1 MPSFSKILI
10 LSALLV
16 SLSGCFKADKK
27 SQADIDKNSGSSFI
41 VGEVTGRS
49 DILPEDLDP
58 VSKYPKAR
66 TYTFSACVKN
76 WVTDAKLYGQ
86 KFVATDGNREF
97 PTTLTD
103 SDKGCFSWQEKVAYN
118 PTADAVYVE
127 LVRSIK
133 GSGVNRGQVDIPI
146 AVMPWV
152 QDRKLSELEVRDLR
166 GGYKPVPAG
175 TEVKRGELAIRNAL
189 GGVGQEFNGYV
200 WVEKLVTENVGS
212 VDAAGGGIIANIT
225 LEPKIKYKDAQGV
238 IRYLPLADGKFRV
251 EAKYISAQTVNGKE
265 HRRLI
270 ATETNDPKNFEAST
284 MQDGVLRARLHMHV
298 PQQCTFGELELA
310 IRVTPVGMIHGVKPF
325 EGVFLVGECDRLMGT
340 ATARVRPFVRE
351 IVSKEVVDKNH
362 KKTLVEVDKQ
372 FNLQAWEEANV
383 RELKDHHVYDGY
395 KKVNQFEF
403 SSVALRFLAVEDE
416 TVTERTIQFRSS
428 TCVSDPITRKP
439 IEGLNFKISRVEDDG
454 TLVPLTQERQY
465 NDASPGGDRTQKRDA
480 CLNWVDS
487 LRHKYYVPER
497 YFKRTIEIEH
507 IRSGNKHRVTLAI
520 NPWDYGFT
528 FGHDVSDLGEKYF
541 DQMNNKVKPKSYMIL
556 YNFRYETVRFRYVI
570 DEFMTLKVVK
580 SVLLRIDPRVI
591 RYSSIPSG
599 QERNEPLRDGYYLMK
614 TAFQKDY
621 LDTEGRKIEYINA
634 TKTLV
639 LIRSGVLVTLI
650 DLEIS
655 DLRLMRLR
663 SNFLIELEPIDE
675 RRLGISA
682 SHTENFQKVVKD
694 TVNYDDYRLNSEES
708 GLPARTFVGPIIAL
722 SNYFGAGMRPT
733 DELQEV
739 LCKTANCNQL
749 NLDESLPEHEKDK
762 DLAKYYGKVSHL
774 ENVSV
779 SDLIKRQDE
788 VIKPHYLA
796 RMKRLSSLGN
806 FVNNLNL
813 EYLQLNDS
821 DHLAGRFEDD
831 EINKINKVIPSQ
843 KMPEHFL
850 ADINANNIYASKNGV
865 TVVQTPNSPPLPGKY
880 MAVPPVGAEDMMN
893 LINTNTMAKPKQ
905 YTPFLHSGVDKSLR
919 IRMCNYWFNKFLPKS
934 VGLTRAELF
943 DESSFITSNIDNL
956 VTRCIVDG
964 GHNATDEVFD
974 ATQMIRVIKLQNYDF
989 KRGMSLNMQ
998 VGADFKLNHT
1008 EDYKKSVSASF
1019 KPLNALSNLF
1029 RDFVGTDF
1037 NIQWSKGVNE
1047 SHSEG
1052 RSLND
1057 GTNLV
1062 VQIAKFNIRIS
1073 EYERCAYIKMKPS
1086 FLKSISFFEKIAAG
1100 KNNLSYE
1107 DAIHL
1112 ASRGLLIC
1120 SGEPIVNKPIEV
1132 RENYYYITQMFNDG
1146 DMLDLGDQKN
1156 HPWLLALRG
1165 NADYLRFVKIMQDM
1179 NVLDKVQVGRAIF
1192 NEADENAL
1200 GGYVTGGVAS
1210 EELQEK
1216 FKVETKAKMED
1227 LWRHYGPV
1235 LGFDPVKHMQWKTAQ
1250 PNKKTV
1256 DEGFDVEQER
1266 KFRANEYRELN
1277 GMKGPRSFLEQDF
1290 TKHSVA
1296 DMSIKKGY
1304 EMGDFPVRHTA
1315 DVYRS
1320 TLPTFPGFIVITEDS
1335 LRTKE
1340 AY

>member
-1 MPSFSKILI
+1 MSSFSKILI

-27 SQADIDKNSGSSFI
+27 SQADVDKNSGSSFVI
-41 VGEVTGRS
+41 GEVTGRS
-49 DILPEDLDP
+49 DVLPEDMDP
-58 VSKYPKAR
+58 VLKYPKAR
-66 TYTFSACVKN
+66 TYKFTACVKN
-76 WVTDAKLYGQ
+76 WMTDAKLYGQ
-86 KFVATDGNREF
+86 KFIITDGQRDF
-97 PTTLTD
+97 PAQTD
-103 SDKGCFSWQEKVAYN
+103 TERGCFSWEEKVPYN
-118 PTADAVYVE
+118 YLGDSTYVE
-127 LVRSIK
+127 LKRAIK
-133 GSGVNRGQVDIPI
+133 GDGVNRGQVDIPL

-152 QDRKLSELEVRDLR
+152 QDRGLKELEVRDLR
-166 GGYKPVPAG
+166 EPYKKLPAG
-175 TEVKRGELAIRNAL
+175 TLLARSGDEAKNAL
-189 GGVGQEFNGYV
+189 LGLNKNGEAQKTNAYV
-200 WVEKLVTENVGS
+200 WIEDVNTDNASSIDKT
-212 VDAAGGGIIANIT
+212 GGGLITNIT
-225 LEPKIKYKDAQGV
+225 VGKLQIRYKDAQGV
-238 IRYLPLADGKFRV
+238 VRLLPLKDGKFRIIPT
-251 EAKYISAQTVNGKE
+251 YISAQTVNGKTE
-265 HRRLI
+265 RRIISQLS
-270 ATETNDPKNFEAST
+270 EEEVKNLDVST
-284 MQDGVLRARLHMHV
+284 VRDGVLRARIHMKV
-298 PQQCTFGELELA
+298 PQQCTFGELELGIKVQPINMDAA
-310 IRVTPVGMIHGVKPF
+310 IGDF
-325 EGVFLVGECDRLMGT
+325 EGVFLVGDCDRIIGYSTSRIRDYIKRDEGKGFSL
-340 ATARVRPFVRE
+340 
-351 IVSKEVVDKNH
+351 DNW
-362 KKTLVEVDKQ
+362 
-372 FNLQAWEEANV
+372 LQAEAKG
-383 RELKDHHVYDGY
+383 LKDNRAYDGY
-395 KKVNQFEF
+395 KKMNQFDF
-403 SSVALRFLAVEDE
+403 SSVSLRFLGVEDE
-416 TVTERTIQFRSS
+416 TVTERTIQYRGS
-428 TCVSDPITRKP
+428 TCVKDPFTRKP

-454 TLVPLTQERQY
+454 TLVPLTDERKK
-465 NDASPGGDRTQKRDA
+465 NDIGPGGDRTQKSDA
-480 CLNWVDS
+480 CLNWVDK
-487 LRHKYYVPER
+487 LHHKYYVPER

-507 IRSGNKHRVTLAI
+507 LRSGNKHRVVIAI

-556 YNFRYETVRFRYVI
+556 YNFRYETVRFRYTI

-591 RYSSIPSG
+591 RYSSIPAG

-621 LDTEGRKIEYINA
+621 LDPEGRKIEYINA
-634 TKTLV
+634 TRTLV

-682 SHTENFQKVVKD
+682 SHTENLKKVVD
-694 TVNYDDYRLNSEES
+694 DPSIYDNYRLNPEES
-708 GLPARTFVGPIIAL
+708 GLPPRTFVGPIIAL

-779 SDLIKRQDE
+779 SDLIRRQDE
-788 VIKPHYLA
+788 VIKPTYLA
-796 RMKRLSSLGN
+796 RMKKLSSLGN
-806 FVNNLNL
+806 FVSNLNL

-821 DHLAGRFEDD
+821 DGLAGRFEKD
-831 EINKINKVIPSQ
+831 EINSINKVIPSK

-850 ADINANNIYASKNGV
+850 EDINDDSVYSSKNGV
-865 TVVQTPNSPPLPGKY
+865 AIVQTPNSPPLPRKY

-893 LINTNTMAKPKQ
+893 LINTNTMSKSLK
-905 YTPFLHSGVDKSLR
+905 YTPFLHSAVDKSLR

-934 VGLTRAELF
+934 VGLTRAQLF
-943 DESSFITSNIDNL
+943 DETSFIKSNIDSL
-956 VTRCIVDG
+956 VTRCIVAG
-964 GHNATDEVFD
+964 GHNPTDEVFD
-974 ATQMIRVIKLQNYDF
+974 ATQMIRVIKLKNYDF

-1086 FLKSISFFEKIAAG
+1086 FLKSVSFFEKIAAG
-1100 KNNLSYE
+1100 NNNLAYE

-1120 SGEPIVNKPIEV
+1120 SGEPIVDKPIEV

-1192 NEADENAL
+1192 NNADSDAL
-1200 GGYVTGGVAS
+1200 GGYISGGVAS
-1210 EELQEK
+1210 KDTQEK
-1216 FKVETKAKMED
+1216 FEMESNAKMED
-1227 LWRHYGPV
+1227 LWRHYGTV
-1235 LGFDPVKHMQWKTAQ
+1235 LGFDPVKHLQWKTAQ
-1250 PNKKTV
+1250 PNKKSV
-1256 DEGFDVEQER
+1256 DEVLDVEKER

-1290 TKHSVA
+1290 AQQSVA